1 MQGIPF
7 GMPPSFR
14 QIELRALEHSRI
26 TGVGHRSL
34 GVKRGETGELSE
46 KLFSTFMNL
55 LAEFRIGEIREKQKG
70 AGSREF
76 LPHKQQGC
84 LRSEEQESCQCT
96 DDSGTGFHM
105 QPVSPQLIRNLIVIL
120 EIKDEPF
127 AWFVLDDSPPGFLL
141 SLVSLSLKEE
151 GSFHG

>member
-1 MQGIPF
+1 MKGIPF

-26 TGVGHRSL
+26 TGVGYRSL

-46 KLFSTFMNL
+46 KLFSTFINQL
-55 LAEFRIGEIREKQKG
+55 FQFVIGEIRKKKKG
-70 AGSREF
+70 LEAANSC
-76 LPHKQQGC
+76 PIKQQGC
-84 LRSEEQESCQCT
+84 LRSEEQESTGSQCT

-127 AWFVLDDSPPGFLL
+127 TRLASTTVPRGF
-141 SLVSLSLKEE
+141 
-151 GSFHG
+151 FCH